1 MEEIKPIK
9 RSKELAPLSREH
21 HDGLLFVW
29 KIKQGLTNNTPL
41 ETLCNYTR
49 WFWTNH
55 IKPHFRDEEKVLV
68 KFLAIDN
75 PLVQQMFKEHAQIR
89 DMIVQLDKEPDRSTF
104 ELLADVVNDH
114 IRFEERELFAY
125 AEKTLTPEQLD
136 EIYKELPH
144 DSHCETDPAA
154 TGWKD
159 EFWVKK

>member
-29 KIKQGLTNNTPL
+29 KIKQGLANGTAL

-49 WFWTNH
+49 WFWSNH
-55 IKPHFRDEEKVLV
+55 IKPHFKDEEKVLV
-68 KFLAIDN
+68 KFLPADN
-75 PLVQQMFKEHAQIR
+75 DLVQQMFKEHALIR
-89 DMIVQLDKEPDRSTF
+89 DLIISLDKIPDAGSLQ
-104 ELLADVVNDH
+104 LLANLINDH
-114 IRFEERELFAY
+114 IRFEERQLFAY
-125 AEKTLTPEQLD
+125 AEENLTTEQLD

-144 DSHCETDPAA
+144 DSSCNTE
-154 TGWKD
+154 WKD

>member
-29 KIKQGLTNNTPL
+29 KIKQGLANNTPI

-49 WFWTNH
+49 WFWSNH
-55 IKPHFRDEEKVLV
+55 IKPHFKDEEKVLV
-68 KFLAIDN
+68 KFMAIDN
-75 PLVQQMFKEHAQIR
+75 PLVQQMFIEHAQIR
-89 DMIVQLDKEPDRSTF
+89 DMIVQLDKEPDTSSL
-104 ELLADVVNDH
+104 ELLAELVNDH

-125 AEKTLTPEQLD
+125 AEKTLTQEQLD
-136 EIYKELPH
+136 EIYNELPH
-144 DSHCETDPAA
+144 DPHCETDPIAI
-154 TGWKD
+154 GWKD